1 TKPDYVP
8 ADRVYDF
15 DIYNFP
21 VENAEYQLALKK
33 LTAPN
38 IPEVFWTPRNGGH
51 WLVTRSVEI
60 NKVLSDYAHFS
71 SRTVV
76 VPKPDRPTPPFKP
89 LQIDPPDHVKFRNI
103 IAGHLSPKAVTQLA
117 ETARAL
123 TIELIEGFKAK
134 GECEFISEFA
144 QHLPIAIF
152 MKIVDLPESDRGMLT
167 DWAEVAMRG
176 ETDDERVGALMQFV
190 GYGLQ
195 KTKERRTNPGTDM
208 FSAIAA
214 AKIDGE
220 YLDDDTMGG
229 MVLLMLTAGLDTVAS
244 MLGFFALFLARHPG
258 HRQQLIADPSL
269 IPNATEE
276 LLRRFPIAIL
286 AREVVEDYEFAGVTL
301 RAGDMVVMPSQLD
314 GLDDRRFENA
324 ETVDF
329 SRKIP
334 THATFGGGTHRCMG
348 AMLARTELRIFLEE
362 WLKRIPDF
370 EVKPGAEASVIARTV
385 ATITSLPLVWKVR

>member
-1 TKPDYVP
+1 
-8 ADRVYDF
+8 
-15 DIYNFP
+15 
-21 VENAEYQLALKK
+21 
-33 LTAPN
+33 
-38 IPEVFWTPRNGGH
+38 
-51 WLVTRSVEI
+51 
-60 NKVLSDYAHFS
+60 
-71 SRTVV
+71 
-76 VPKPDRPTPPFKP
+76 
-89 LQIDPPDHVKFRNI
+89 
-103 IAGHLSPKAVTQLA
+103 
-117 ETARAL
+117 L
-123 TIELIEGFKAK
+123 TIELIEGFKAR

-152 MKIVDLPESDRGMLT
+152 MKIVDLPDSDRAMLT
-167 DWAEVAMRG
+167 HWAEIAMRG
-176 ETDDERVGALMQFV
+176 ETDEARVGALMQFV

-195 KTKERRTNPGTDM
+195 KTKERRLDPGSDM

-244 MLGFFALFLARHPG
+244 MLGFFALFLSRNPS
-258 HRQQLIADPSL
+258 HRRQLIDHPEL

-286 AREVVEDYEFAGVTL
+286 GREVVEDYEFNGVKL

-314 GLDDRRFENA
+314 GLDDRRFDNP

-329 SRKIP
+329 SRKVP
-334 THATFGGGTHRCMG
+334 AHATFGGGTHRCMG

-370 EVKPGAEASVIARTV
+370 EVQSGAEVQVQARSV
-385 ATITSLPLVWKVR
+385 ATVTSLPLAWTVGE